1 MFQSVEI
8 VSPTLNKVATRFQT
22 GAADFHSIFFRA
34 AKPWPFYSDYPNFSR
49 GDAVVLMEVL
59 NSDFLRASI
68 PQLFPL
74 DQDKARK
81 YSVLN
86 RLEFEGSLIHLLLQ
100 GTCTERVVASESEA
114 RETVLALLAETI
126 LRSDDSLCAFRMD
139 DKNWSEL
146 TRGATISGTYFVYAP
161 FTRPGGSLDSRII
174 IDLATTRTNH
184 ALQQTA
190 ATDESGRCV

>member
-8 VSPTLNKVATRFQT
+8 VSPTLDNVASRFQT
-22 GAADFHSIFFRA
+22 VADFHSIFFRA

-74 DQDKARK
+74 DLDNARK
-81 YSVLN
+81 YSLLN
-86 RLEFEGSLIHLLLQ
+86 RFEFEGSLIHLLLQ

-114 RETVLALLAETI
+114 RETVPALLAETI
-126 LRSDDSLCAFRMD
+126 LRSDGSLCAFRMD
-139 DKNWSEL
+139 GKKWSEL

-161 FTRPGGSLDSRII
+161 SHKTWWFIGFAD
-174 IDLATTRTNH
+174 H
-184 ALQQTA
+184 Y
-190 ATDESGRCV
+190 